1 MATKT
6 RKRATKSAS
15 KTNVTPMGDNVIVRR
30 TVADDVTA
38 GGILLPESA
47 KEKPREGTVVAVG
60 EGRVNDKGERTALQ
74 VKKNDRVIF
83 SSYAG
88 TEIKLGGEELLI
100 VREDEI
106 LAVID

>member
-6 RKRATKSAS
+6 AKKTKA
-15 KTNVTPMGDNVIVRR
+15 KVNVTPMGDNVLVERLE
-30 TVADDVTA
+30 AESVTS
-38 GGILLPESA
+38 GGIVLPESA

-60 EGRVNDKGERTALQ
+60 EGRVLDNGNRREMQ
-74 VKKNDRVIF
+74 VAVGDRVIF

-88 TEIKLGGEELLI
+88 TEIAVGANDYLI

-106 LAVID
+106 LAIVA

>member
-6 RKRATKSAS
+6 AKKTKV
-15 KTNVTPMGDNVIVRR
+15 NVTPMGDNVLVERLEAES
-30 TVADDVTA
+30 TTA
-38 GGILLPESA
+38 GGIVLPESA

-60 EGRVNDKGERTALQ
+60 EGRVLDNGERREMQ
-74 VKKNDRVIF
+74 VKVGDRVIF

-88 TEIKLGGEELLI
+88 TEITVGANDYLI

-106 LAVID
+106 LAIVA